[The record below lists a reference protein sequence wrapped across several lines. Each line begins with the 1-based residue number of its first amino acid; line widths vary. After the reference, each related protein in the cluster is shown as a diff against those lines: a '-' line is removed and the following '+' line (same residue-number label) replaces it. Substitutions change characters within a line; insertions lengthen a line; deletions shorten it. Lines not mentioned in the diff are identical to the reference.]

1 MRKIL
6 TKIVTLFLITVLSVT
21 AFAGCALITT
31 DTDRDMAQVV
41 ATVQIEDSITADN
54 IHKIEM
60 LSAFMSYGYAY
71 VQQYGYTVEAT
82 YEMILQNL
90 VQNKIIIQGAR
101 MALAEKYNAGQANG
115 DEFLAYFIDNATAT
129 DSINASASS
138 MGKEYKVDELK
149 RVVTELEKYLT
160 ELEIAQAKYS
170 VRNSINS
177 LIETY
182 AEDEEEESEKE
193 DETFQART
201 TPTKS
206 ENEAKYE
213 YQLIKSETNDED
225 FWKPSDYD
233 RKVALAALKGVE
245 GAEEGIAACED
256 VYSLNKYVFDHY
268 AIDFSNSKNLKAFN
282 AAIEDLK
289 KNGLIGQDEKYDV
302 KNAENVKNIEYS
314 YSYFLL
320 NLKSQYESMIVSK
333 YENSL
338 VTENEDKLSI
348 DKIWEQYQAEVA
360 AQKESYN
367 SVTTYESALESVT
380 EDTFVLVNPYAGYGY
395 VANLVIGFSAEQ
407 SAALSAEK
415 SKAGA
420 TAQSIEAKRN
430 DLIAQLTAKD
440 QRESWVYSSYGTYAN
455 NEFIFDD
462 EYFVSE
468 DAPELLKKFNGKVFV
483 YDENGTEEEN
493 ADGVLETN
501 WRFSNVIADSISWSD
516 FNAKYLSLVGINA
529 ATNGAQGQ
537 IDLTDANR
545 AIIDDLI
552 YAFGTDQGSL
562 GSYLGYVY
570 SPFTSATKY
579 VPEFAAA
586 AERVVDAGKGAWEL
600 VATDYGYHLIVC
612 TEKVE
617 AKAEEY
623 ADKAAFEAALA
634 DEKSTASKYK
644 ELKLDS
650 FVSTEISKVADKLI
664 NDKYEAEGVVTYNK
678 KAYKDLIPSAASN
691 DEHAG
696 HNH

>member
-6 TKIVTLFLITVLSVT
+6 TKIVTLLLITVLSVT

-41 ATVQIEDSITADN
+41 ATVQIEDDITADN
-54 IHKIEM
+54 IHKVEM
-60 LSAFMSYGYAY
+60 LSAFMSYGYTY

-101 MALAEKYNAGQANG
+101 MALAEKYNAGNANG
-115 DEFLAYFIDNATAT
+115 DEFLAYFIDNASANGQ
-129 DSINASASS
+129 INASASS
-138 MGKEYKVDELK
+138 MGESYTVEELQ
-149 RVVTELEKYLT
+149 RVVSELEKYLT
-160 ELEIAQAKYS
+160 ALEIAQAKYS
-170 VRNSINS
+170 VRSSVNS
-177 LIETY
+177 LIEAY
-182 AEDEEEESEKE
+182 VEEEEDESEKE
-193 DETFQART
+193 DETFTART

-206 ENEAKYE
+206 ENEAEYE
-213 YQLIKSETNDED
+213 YQLIKSETTDED
-225 FWKPSDYD
+225 LWKPTEYD
-233 RKVALAALKGVE
+233 RKVAVAALNGAE
-245 GAEEGIAACED
+245 GAEEAIAECVD
-256 VYSLNKYVFDHY
+256 IYSLNKYVFDNY
-268 AIDFSNSKNLKAFN
+268 VIDLSTSKNLKAFN

-289 KNGLIGQDEKYDV
+289 KNGLIAQNEKNDV
-302 KNAENVKNIEYS
+302 KANADNALN

-338 VTENEDKLSI
+338 VKENEGKLSI

-360 AQKESYN
+360 AQKESYLN
-367 SVTTYESALESVT
+367 GVTTYESALESVT
-380 EDTFVLVNPYAGYGY
+380 EDTFVLVNPYSGYGY
-395 VANLVIGFSAEQ
+395 VLNLLIGFSAEQ
-407 SAALSAEK
+407 SSALSAEK
-415 SKAGA
+415 SRVGA

-430 DLIAQLTAKD
+430 ELIAQLTVKD
-440 QRESWVYSSYGTYAN
+440 QRETWVYSSYGTYAN
-455 NEFIFDD
+455 NEFTFDN

-468 DAPELLKKFNGKVFV
+468 DVPELLKKFNGKVFV

-501 WRFSNVIADSISWSD
+501 WRFSNVIADSISWST
-516 FNAKYLSLVGINA
+516 FAETYLKGLVGIEA
-529 ATNGAQGQ
+529 SSDGDQGQ
-537 IDLTDANR
+537 IDLTDAKR
-545 AIIDDLI
+545 AILDDLI

-586 AERVVDAGKGAWEL
+586 AQEVVSLGKGAYKL
-600 VATDYGYHLIVC
+600 VATNYGYHLIVC
-612 TEKVE
+612 TETVS
-617 AKAEEY
+617 ADEY
-623 ADKAAFEAALA
+623 ADKTAFEAALE
-634 DEKSTASKYK
+634 DEKSTAYKYK

-664 NDKYEAEGVVTYNK
+664 NEKYEEEGVVNYNK